1 MTLDVELLQVLTAG
15 DKVRMEEIL
24 SRQEHGAGQ
33 IDGQVAVNVHGAAP
47 GRFLLGVASNG
58 NTALHL
64 VASRGHAE
72 LATLLC
78 ERAPLLAATRNKCL
92 DTPLHCAARF
102 GHANV
107 AAVLL
112 RGMRAGGAEEES
124 ALRARNQSGAT
135 ALYEAVRHGRAGVV
149 DLLMTEVPDLAS
161 VDSDEVSP
169 LYLAAST
176 DSVQMVRALLRP
188 SQGGTPSPAS
198 FSGPEGR
205 TALHAAAASS
215 KEMAEAILSW
225 GPEGPTLLTR
235 ADSSGSTPL
244 HFAVLYGRLDV
255 VVLFLDGH
263 ASLGLA
269 SISDGNGSF
278 PLHIA
283 AMVEQTRIMEELVH
297 RIPDCY
303 EMVDG
308 KGRNILHCAV
318 EHGRETVVR
327 HICRNDKFS
336 MLWNATD
343 SGGNTPLHLAAH
355 HGYPKIVILLLKTT
369 SVETSITNNDGL
381 TAMDLAIRAI
391 VPGRMYYFQDP
402 HIIVGSCLGWLGA
415 AITLDG
421 VHPLYLRNVYDKP
434 TREEAS
440 HEQDMMTESGIIGS
454 VLIAT
459 MAFGAAF
466 TVPGG
471 FVADDH
477 GHAGTATL
485 ARRFA
490 FRAFVV
496 SDTMAFLCSLTATC
510 FLIYGGVREIPRAHR
525 YLYNLLAS
533 GLVPVGAQC
542 MIAAF
547 AFGFH
552 LILGSVNRWL
562 IVLVYTLSLASLLPW
577 HLGSVPFGAGE
588 GDMASSWMER
598 TYQHTRV
605 PKS

>member
-1 MTLDVELLQVLTAG
+1 MAAVQFGPHEKMTLDAELLQVLTAG

-24 SRQEHGAGQ
+24 SRQDHGAGHRRQ
-33 IDGQVAVNVHGAAP
+33 QTAGQGHVAVNVHGATP
-47 GRFLLGVASNG
+47 SRFLLGVASNG

-64 VASRGHAE
+64 VAASRGHVE

-78 ERAPLLAATRNKCL
+78 ERAPSLVTARNKCL
-92 DTPLHCAARF
+92 DTPLHCVARF
-102 GHANV
+102 GHADV

-112 RGMRAGGAEEES
+112 PRMRAGGAEEES

-149 DLLMTEVPDLAS
+149 DLLMTEAPDLAS
-161 VDSDEVSP
+161 VDGDEGVSP
-169 LYLAAST
+169 LYLAAVTGSIP
-176 DSVQMVRALLRP
+176 MVRALLRP
-188 SQGGTPSPAS
+188 SQNGTPSAAL
-198 FSGPEGR
+198 FSGPERR
-205 TALHAAAASS
+205 TALHAAAARSR
-215 KEMAEAILSW
+215 EMAEAILSSSW

-283 AMVEQTRIMEELVH
+283 AMVGQTRIMEELIH

-318 EHGRETVVR
+318 EHGRETAVR
-327 HICRNDKFS
+327 HICRNDMFS

-381 TAMDLAIRAI
+381 TAMDPAIRAI

-402 HIIVGSCLGWLGA
+402 HIIVRSCLGWLGA

-440 HEQDMMTESGIIGS
+440 HEQDMMTESGIIG
-454 VLIAT
+454 
-459 MAFGAAF
+459 
-466 TVPGG
+466 
-471 FVADDH
+471 
-477 GHAGTATL
+477 GHHLPVGKGIL
-485 ARRFA
+485 VNFRIRRVA
-490 FRAFVV
+490 FRKVQAELVYY
-496 SDTMAFLCSLTATC
+496 SSSINGAPG
-510 FLIYGGVREIPRAHR
+510 IYCLAVNRI
-525 YLYNLLAS
+525 LLAYYLTS
-533 GLVPVGAQC
+533 DQKNVTVG
-542 MIAAF
+542 
-547 AFGFH
+547 
-552 LILGSVNRWL
+552 
-562 IVLVYTLSLASLLPW
+562 
-577 HLGSVPFGAGE
+577 
-588 GDMASSWMER
+588 
-598 TYQHTRV
+598 
-605 PKS
+605 

>member
-1 MTLDVELLQVLTAG
+1 MAAVEFGPHEKMTLDAELLQVLTAG
-15 DKVRMEEIL
+15 DKVCMEEIL
-24 SRQEHGAGQ
+24 SRQDHGAGHRRQ
-33 IDGQVAVNVHGAAP
+33 QTAAQGHVAVNVHGAAP

-64 VASRGHAE
+64 VASRGHVE

-78 ERAPLLAATRNKCL
+78 ERAPSLAAARNKCL

-102 GHANV
+102 GHADV

-112 RGMRAGGAEEES
+112 PRMRDGAAEEES

-161 VDSDEVSP
+161 VDGDEGVSP

-176 DSVQMVRALLRP
+176 DSLQMVRALLRP
-188 SQGGTPSPAS
+188 SENGTPSPAS

-215 KEMAEAILSW
+215 REMAEAILSW

-235 ADSSGSTPL
+235 VDSSGSTPL

-283 AMVEQTRIMEELVH
+283 AMVGRARIMEELIH

-318 EHGRETVVR
+318 EHCRVTVVR
-327 HICRNDKFS
+327 HICRNDMFS

-343 SGGNTPLHLAAH
+343 SGGNTPLHLAAN
-355 HGYPKIVILLLKTT
+355 HGYPKIVILLLETT
-369 SVETSITNNDGL
+369 SVEIGITNNDG
-381 TAMDLAIRAI
+381 TNC
-391 VPGRMYYFQDP
+391 Y
-402 HIIVGSCLGWLGA
+402 GSCS
-415 AITLDG
+415 
-421 VHPLYLRNVYDKP
+421 PCNS
-434 TREEAS
+434 TRP
-440 HEQDMMTESGIIGS
+440 DILFPGIS
-454 VLIAT
+454 NKSWML
-459 MAFGAAF
+459 
-466 TVPGG
+466 
-471 FVADDH
+471 
-477 GHAGTATL
+477 
-485 ARRFA
+485 
-490 FRAFVV
+490 
-496 SDTMAFLCSLTATC
+496 
-510 FLIYGGVREIPRAHR
+510 
-525 YLYNLLAS
+525 
-533 GLVPVGAQC
+533 
-542 MIAAF
+542 
-547 AFGFH
+547 
-552 LILGSVNRWL
+552 LGS
-562 IVLVYTLSLASLLPW
+562 S
-577 HLGSVPFGAGE
+577 E
-588 GDMASSWMER
+588 ER
-598 TYQHTRV
+598 
-605 PKS
+605 

>member
-1 MTLDVELLQVLTAG
+1 E
-15 DKVRMEEIL
+15 
-24 SRQEHGAGQ
+24 
-33 IDGQVAVNVHGAAP
+33 
-47 GRFLLGVASNG
+47 
-58 NTALHL
+58 
-64 VASRGHAE
+64 
-72 LATLLC
+72 
-78 ERAPLLAATRNKCL
+78 
-92 DTPLHCAARF
+92 
-102 GHANV
+102 
-107 AAVLL
+107 
-112 RGMRAGGAEEES
+112 
-124 ALRARNQSGAT
+124 
-135 ALYEAVRHGRAGVV
+135 
-149 DLLMTEVPDLAS
+149 
-161 VDSDEVSP
+161 
-169 LYLAAST
+169 
-176 DSVQMVRALLRP
+176 
-188 SQGGTPSPAS
+188 
-198 FSGPEGR
+198 
-205 TALHAAAASS
+205 
-215 KEMAEAILSW
+215 
-225 GPEGPTLLTR
+225 
-235 ADSSGSTPL
+235 
-244 HFAVLYGRLDV
+244 
-255 VVLFLDGH
+255 
-263 ASLGLA
+263 
-269 SISDGNGSF
+269 
-278 PLHIA
+278 
-283 AMVEQTRIMEELVH
+283 
-297 RIPDCY
+297 
-303 EMVDG
+303 
-308 KGRNILHCAV
+308 
-318 EHGRETVVR
+318 
-327 HICRNDKFS
+327 
-336 MLWNATD
+336 
-343 SGGNTPLHLAAH
+343 
-355 HGYPKIVILLLKTT
+355 
-369 SVETSITNNDGL
+369 
-381 TAMDLAIRAI
+381 
-391 VPGRMYYFQDP
+391 QDP
-402 HIIVGSCLGWLGA
+402 HIIVRSCLGWLGA